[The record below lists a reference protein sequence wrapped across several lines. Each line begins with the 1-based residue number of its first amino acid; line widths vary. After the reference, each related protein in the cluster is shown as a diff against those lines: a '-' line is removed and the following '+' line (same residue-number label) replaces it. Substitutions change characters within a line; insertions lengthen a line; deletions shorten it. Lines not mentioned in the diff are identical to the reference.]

1 MLFHNFPIKTV
12 EGRRKGCLF
21 EGDAYLK
28 VWSIGEVLIQGV
40 HIRVEALI
48 RALTV
53 IYFLCSSKTIVMF

>member
-1 MLFHNFPIKTV
+1 MLFHNLPIKTM

-28 VWSIGEVLIQGV
+28 FGQSERCSFEGV

-48 RALTV
+48 RALTL

>member
-1 MLFHNFPIKTV
+1 MLFYNLPIKTV

-28 VWSIGEVLIQGV
+28 VWSIGRCSFEGV

-53 IYFLCSSKTIVMF
+53 IYFLYSSKTIVMF